1 MQIKS
6 LYNDKQSITACV
18 IDLYSTYL
26 PNILY
31 AIPADV
37 SKFLS
42 YELLTDVLFGRTGS
56 GEKLGGLQ
64 GAVAGALAGMISQVC
79 TTPLDVVRTRL
90 MAEKSN
96 GMVGIYKMVATFQNI
111 QDDEGLLSLFQG
123 SGPRVI
129 RALLSGSL
137 QFFVYEIT
145 QNLFR

>member
-6 LYNDKQSITACV
+6 LYDDNQSIIACV
-18 IDLYSTYL
+18 TELYSSYL

-42 YELLTDVLFGRTGS
+42 YELLTGVLFGRTES
-56 GEKLGGLQ
+56 GERLGGLE
-64 GAVAGALAGMISQVC
+64 GAVAGALAGMISQFF

-90 MAEKSN
+90 MSEKSN
-96 GMVGIYKMVATFQNI
+96 RVVGISKMVSTLQDI
-111 QDDEGLLSLFQG
+111 QDEEGLLSLFQG
-123 SGPRVI
+123 SGPRVF
-129 RALLSGSL
+129 RALLSGSI

-145 QNLFR
+145 QNMFR